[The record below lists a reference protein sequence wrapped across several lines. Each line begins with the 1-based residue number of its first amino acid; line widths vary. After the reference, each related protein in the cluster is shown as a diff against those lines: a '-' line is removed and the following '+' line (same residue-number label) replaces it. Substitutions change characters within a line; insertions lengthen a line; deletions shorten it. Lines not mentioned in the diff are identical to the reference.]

1 MKKINKFALCTLST
15 TLLML
20 ASCGNYDGS
29 KLEEMTDSDVTFSRA
44 TAVVQNCAFGQDLS
58 AAPTLHDISEI
69 VDCYLII
76 TDFNGTETSIKLD
89 KDLYT
94 SEVFESAV
102 SNGNFSMRLQLK
114 RNENPVTYTSYEY
127 KYVPG
132 KLTTTIDVARE
143 KGDTTY
149 TYSCA
154 NAEMSGT
161 LTGDTIDKVLQP
173 VSEEKIRTWMKN
185 IYDNGGIY
193 GYFEYFLNEKGW
205 PVAIIRNDQAREYDF
220 EN

>member
-1 MKKINKFALCTLST
+1 MKKINKLALCILST

-20 ASCGNYDGS
+20 SSCGNYDGS
-29 KLEEMTDSDVTFSRA
+29 KLEEMTDSNIKFSKA

-76 TDFNGTETSIKLD
+76 TDFDGKETSIKLD
-89 KDLYT
+89 KDAYT
-94 SEVFESAV
+94 SPVFESTV
-102 SNGNFSMRLQLK
+102 SNGQFSMRLQLK
-114 RNENPVTYTSYEY
+114 RNSNPITYTSYEY
-127 KYVPG
+127 KYAPG
-132 KLTTTIDVARE
+132 NLTATLDVIRE
-143 KGDTTY
+143 ADDTTY

-154 NAEMSGT
+154 NAEMTGT
-161 LTGDTIDKVLQP
+161 LVGDTVDKVLQP

-193 GYFEYFLNEKGW
+193 GDFQYFLNEKGW
-205 PVAIIRNDQAREYDF
+205 PVAIIRNDQERDYDF
-220 EN
+220 ED